1 MEVNNDFNN
10 SYVNPLVNS
19 NDVSSLSG
27 SINLKALDT
36 AVGVSDVSD
45 ESYSLNIDSSYKR
58 SDLASLLKD
67 AILNIS
73 KNQQALNNLSEQS
86 NVLNKL
92 QEVASTLIKS
102 ETPKIITSEAQLTM
116 EEFINKFN
124 NLTQDFNK
132 RFAESQDDTTSRTY
146 FDGLIGAKPLSPSE
160 IIDAVERQMKIIN
173 QNSETATKEIQEF
186 KSKAIETIEKEIAES
201 NAKAPFEPIDFGKNI
216 SDFTSANIN
225 NIVGSVATVQANAI
239 PAHSPR
245 LLS

>member
-160 IIDAVERQMKIIN
+160 IIDAVEQQMRTIRE
-173 QNSETATKEIQEF
+173 NSEVVIKEIQQF
-186 KSKAIETIEKEIAES
+186 RSKAMETIEKEIAKN

-216 SDFTSANIN
+216 GNFTSANIN
-225 NIVGSVATVQANAI
+225 SVVGSVATVQANAI
-239 PAHSPR
+239 PAHSPK